1 MDISLTWG
9 GPPEPG
15 GGMGCCMG
23 WPYWSNEMKKWE
35 SVLKIEMIIFLE
47 VDRNI
52 INYLR
57 GHSSMS
63 SIHGRHWWLHLLTLI
78 KRKGFRRK
86 GKNSISTKR
95 DIRERYSLLRDLQ
108 EGALE
113 PDLDSLVVLGGL
125 GSLEGLPSAAG
136 PDHEERIHMK

>member
-1 MDISLTWG
+1 
-9 GPPEPG
+9 
-15 GGMGCCMG
+15 
-23 WPYWSNEMKKWE
+23 
-35 SVLKIEMIIFLE
+35 MIIFLE
-47 VDRNI
+47 VDKNI